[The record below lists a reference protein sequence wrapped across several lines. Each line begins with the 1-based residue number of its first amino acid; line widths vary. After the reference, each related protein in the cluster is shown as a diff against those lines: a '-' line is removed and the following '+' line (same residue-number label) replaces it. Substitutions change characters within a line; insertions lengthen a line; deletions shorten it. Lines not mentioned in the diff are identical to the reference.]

1 MNGGRPGLLRRLL
14 ARPGGRLAAGVL
26 ALMTLLAVL
35 APLLP
40 LPAPERTESARAGR
54 APAARWEPAPP
65 AELQRLRAEHP
76 AAAAARTALFGD
88 GRLAGALGTD
98 ALGRDLL
105 ARVVWGARVSLRV
118 GLLASLVSLV
128 LGAGV
133 GLLAG
138 WLGGRTDRLLMR
150 LVDVLLSLPLVL
162 LAILAV
168 SLLTGRNAPFAGL
181 GLSREGVL
189 HLVIG
194 AVCWP
199 AVARVVRTQAR
210 GLRRREFVV
219 AARALGAGGLRIAL
233 RHVLPNLA
241 GVVAVCLTLNVP
253 RVVLTE
259 AFLGF
264 LGLSVEEPAVSWGSL
279 ASDGLLQLTPI
290 AQAWWLVAFPG
301 LALALTLGALNAL
314 GDALR
319 DALDPRLRA

>member
-1 MNGGRPGLLRRLL
+1 M
-14 ARPGGRLAAGVL
+14 
-26 ALMTLLAVL
+26 
-35 APLLP
+35 
-40 LPAPERTESARAGR
+40 
-54 APAARWEPAPP
+54 
-65 AELQRLRAEHP
+65 
-76 AAAAARTALFGD
+76 RTALFGT
-88 GRLAGALGTD
+88 GRLFGALGTD

-105 ARVVWGARVSLRV
+105 ARVVWGARVTLRV

-128 LGAGV
+128 LGTGV

-138 WLGGRTDRLLMR
+138 WLGGRADRLLMR
-150 LVDVLLSLPLVL
+150 FVDALLSLPLVL

-168 SLLTGRNAPFAGL
+168 ALLTGRNAPFAGL
-181 GLSREGVL
+181 GLTREGVL

-199 AVARVVRTQAR
+199 AMARVVRTAAR
-210 GLRRREFVV
+210 GLRQREFVV
-219 AARALGAGGLRIAL
+219 AARALGARGPRIVL

-264 LGLSVEEPAVSWGSL
+264 LGLSVEEPGVSWGSL
-279 ASDGLLQLTPI
+279 ASDGLAQLTPI

-301 LALALTLGALNAL
+301 LALALALGALNAL

-319 DALDPRLRA
+319 DALDPRLRT